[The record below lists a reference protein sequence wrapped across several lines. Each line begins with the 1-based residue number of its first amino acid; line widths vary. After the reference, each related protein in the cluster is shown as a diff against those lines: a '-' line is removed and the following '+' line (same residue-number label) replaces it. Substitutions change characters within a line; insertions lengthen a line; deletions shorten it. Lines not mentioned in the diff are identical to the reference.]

1 MALAIYF
8 LYVEIGPSVFSGL
21 AVLLFLLPMNAV
33 VWNRMEKAQVR
44 FMRLEKITYLLFKE

>member
-44 FMRLEKITYLLFKE
+44 LLLLEKTNR

>member
-44 FMRLEKITYLLFKE
+44 FMRLDKLTH

>member
-33 VWNRMEKAQVR
+33 VWNKVEKAQVR
-44 FMRLEKITYLLFKE
+44 LLGLENTTYIYFDR